1 MCRKVRQRPPPLRK
15 LKTVKVMPGQRWDVP
30 QLLLAPPNCF
40 GHRLQAK
47 KSTFCQRITWKK
59 KIPWQYEG
67 TREENLILMEKGE
80 KKYRIVWSESPYSNT
95 NTSFRKRKEW
105 QTQQLLLHCCT
116 VIHIVSLSTSFA
128 ETWLD
133 HISTSVKHWNE
144 WGSYGKCMERFIPP
158 TKVTNKDNPTSFLRW
173 LFGLAAIKL

>member
-59 KIPWQYEG
+59 IIPMTIWRDKRG
-67 TREENLILMEKGE
+67 KPHFNGE
-80 KKYRIVWSESPYSNT
+80 RWKKYRIVWSESPYSNT